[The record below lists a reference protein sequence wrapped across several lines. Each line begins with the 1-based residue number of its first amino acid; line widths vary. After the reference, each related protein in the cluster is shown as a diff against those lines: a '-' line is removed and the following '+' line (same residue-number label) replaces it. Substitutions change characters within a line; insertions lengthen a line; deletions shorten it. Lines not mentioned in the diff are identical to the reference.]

1 MKPIIISGE
10 LDNSEIKT
18 SECIADIT
26 QMISEGQV
34 IIIRGVF
41 VSKLLNSVKKE
52 IFEFGQNSPENNPK
66 RDAKTDNF
74 HRVDNNHPSMSVKR
88 IAHFFRYSYANQNL
102 TSIFELIHPL
112 NILRNSIANLNPE
125 YTFYNDDDG
134 FLSQP
139 AALHY
144 PVGGGYMSAHVD
156 PIDPQKVEMVLSL
169 SQRGVDFNEGG
180 LSIYIDNVWNDV
192 EKFIQFGDICM
203 FRPDIPHR
211 VDPIDA
217 GIELDWNTISGRWT
231 IFSPIAN
238 ISNEDINETEVKSR
252 F

>member
-10 LDNSEIKT
+10 QFKDEIKI
-18 SECIADIT
+18 SDSIANIA

-41 VSKLLNSVKKE
+41 DSKLLYSVKKE

-74 HRVDNNHPSMSVKR
+74 HRIDNDHPLMSVKR
-88 IAHFFRYSYANQNL
+88 IAHFFRYSYTNQNL
-102 TSIFELIHPL
+102 TSIFQLIHPL
-112 NILRNSIANLNPE
+112 NILRNSIANLDPE
-125 YTFYNDDDG
+125 YTFYKDDDG

-169 SQRGVDFNEGG
+169 SQRGVDFNKGG
-180 LSIYIDNVWNDV
+180 LSIFIDNEWYDV
-192 EKFIQFGDICM
+192 EKFIQFGDISM

-211 VDPIDA
+211 VNPIDA
-217 GIELDWNTISGRWT
+217 ENELNWNTISGRWT
-231 IFSPIAN
+231 VFSPIAN
-238 ISNEDINETEVKSR
+238 ISNESNNENEVKS
-252 F
+252 